1 MVTRWALVVAAAV
14 CAAGVWGAGGCAVA
28 PLEPSE
34 PIALDAVPFQY
45 AKGGAIKTTL
55 TISEEQ
61 WGRVAAKFEPPPAG
75 PAEERAR
82 LAAALAELA
91 RIAGTQTPTWQDKG
105 RRRGELEG
113 IGHMDCVDASTN
125 TTTYLRLLDERGL
138 MTMHEVMSPT
148 WRYLPPLATHRSAVI
163 REKASGELWAVDP
176 WFKDNGEEPVIL
188 PLEVWRS
195 GREDP
200 E

>member
-1 MVTRWALVVAAAV
+1 MMVRRALIVIAAA
-14 CAAGVWGAGGCAVA
+14 CGASGCTVA
-28 PLEPSE
+28 PLEPAS

-55 TISEEQ
+55 TISEED
-61 WGRVAAKFEPPPAG
+61 WARVAANFEPPPANA
-75 PAEERAR
+75 AEERAR

-91 RIAGTQTPTWQDKG
+91 KIAGTQTPTWQDKG
-105 RRRGELEG
+105 RRKGELEG
-113 IGHMDCVDASTN
+113 IGHMDCVDTSTN
-125 TTTYLRLLDERGL
+125 TTTYLRLLSEQGL
-138 MTMHEVMSPT
+138 MTMHEAMSPT

-163 REKASGELWAVDP
+163 REKETGELWAVDP

-195 GREDP
+195 GKEDP
-200 E
+200 Q